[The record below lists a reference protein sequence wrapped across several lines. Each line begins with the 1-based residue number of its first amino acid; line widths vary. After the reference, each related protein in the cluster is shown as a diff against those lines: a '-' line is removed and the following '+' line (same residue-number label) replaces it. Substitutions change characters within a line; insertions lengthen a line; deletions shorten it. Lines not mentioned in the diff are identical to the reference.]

1 MRGLFARLEHG
12 AREFDE
18 VRSIV
23 AHLHVL
29 LNTVH
34 GSHAAEPMLGRPDLT
49 DLVHTYPDGARAA
62 ERAMRAVVE
71 RFEPR
76 LTDVDVRAVHGT
88 WALALVF
95 QIRAKL
101 AAEPARALRF
111 FTELDSRG
119 RFVIRT

>member
-1 MRGLFARLEHG
+1 MRGLFGRLERG
-12 AREFDE
+12 VRDLDE

-34 GSHAAEPMLGRPDLT
+34 GTHAGDPMLGRPDLT
-49 DLVHTYPDGARAA
+49 DLVHTYPDGVRAA
-62 ERAMRAVVE
+62 ERAMRTSIE

-76 LTDVDVRAVHGT
+76 LVDVDVRAT
-88 WALALVF
+88 ESDASLALAF
-95 QIRAKL
+95 QIRARR
-101 AAEPARALRF
+101 AADRAHPLRF
-111 FTELDSRG
+111 FTELDARG